1 MIKEIKLW
9 YYRNFIII
17 DFNKTIELNLQFCF
31 NIYGDLINRLNCRS
45 IYKDNK
51 NRYYTVKQINKQ

>member
-17 DFNKTIELNLQFCF
+17 DFTKAAELNLKFCF

-51 NRYYTVKQINKQ
+51 NRYYRVKQLNKQ